1 MVDYGDLMG
10 LNYNRRGH
18 VFVSR
23 GSVWMLDVY
32 GGFSMGS

>member
-23 GSVWMLDVY
+23 GVWMLDVY